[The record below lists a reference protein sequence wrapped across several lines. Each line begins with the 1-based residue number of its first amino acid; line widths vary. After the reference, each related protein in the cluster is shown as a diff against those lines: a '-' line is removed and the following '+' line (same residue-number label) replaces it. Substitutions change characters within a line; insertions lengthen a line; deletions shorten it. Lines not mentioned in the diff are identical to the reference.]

1 MQNKAAANLRQYER
15 YTRRKQAALVLALLV
30 TLTAAL
36 LYMGIGSIRLR
47 PAEILQV
54 FFGGGEAKHVTA
66 IRNIRLPRVLAAMLI
81 GAILAASGAVMQCVL
96 RNPLASASTL
106 GVSQGAA
113 FGAALGIIVFGGGM
127 ITNSNSNST
136 VSISNPYIVTLCAFA
151 FGSVSSLV
159 VIAISRLKREMGP
172 GGLILAG
179 TALSAMFSGGSTL
192 LQYFADDTSLGAVVF
207 WTFGNLGNVGWRDL
221 RFLGVIFAL
230 CFAFYLYNRWN
241 YNAMEAGYDTAK
253 SLGVN
258 AERLMLLSMAVCSLS
273 AAAAGSFAGIISFV
287 GLIAPHMMRFFVGK
301 DHRYLIPGSAVCG
314 ALLLILADAAAK
326 LIAPPVILPIGAIMS
341 FIGGP
346 VFLILLFRGRGGND

>member
-15 YTRRKQAALVLALLV
+15 YTRRKQAALVLAMLV

-81 GAILAASGAVMQCVL
+81 GAILSASGAVMQCVL

-273 AAAAGSFAGIISFV
+273 AAAAVSFAGIISFV